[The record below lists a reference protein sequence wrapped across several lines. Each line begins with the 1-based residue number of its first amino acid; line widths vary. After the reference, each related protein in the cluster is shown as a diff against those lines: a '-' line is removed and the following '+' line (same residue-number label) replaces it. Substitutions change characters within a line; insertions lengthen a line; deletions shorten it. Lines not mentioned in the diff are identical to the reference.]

1 MIFSLLKSKI
11 CAKCDTVFI
20 VPMRRNKHNI
30 TYLPT
35 YLTYLVNLHTLLT
48 YYLFTTYLH
57 TYLLVPE
64 TQPRRAAYL
73 LKDRI
78 GTGILHHL
86 STPAMRC
93 RFVLRQGESAKHRQN
108 HTYWWPSGSTIQGIA
123 IFGFDLMS
131 RIIRVTSYE
140 CHGVSGRSAV
150 CSITCS
156 GWRQIKHESSALP
169 VICDGTW

>member
-48 YYLFTTYLH
+48 YYLFTIYLH

-64 TQPRRAAYL
+64 TQPWRAAYL

-93 RFVLRQGESAKHRQN
+93 RFVLRQGESAKLRQN
-108 HTYWWPSGSTIQGIA
+108 ILTD
-123 IFGFDLMS
+123 DLVAQRS
-131 RIIRVTSYE
+131 R
-140 CHGVSGRSAV
+140 
-150 CSITCS
+150 
-156 GWRQIKHESSALP
+156 ALP
-169 VICDGTW
+169 FLALTWCPGSLEWRHTSVMGFPVDQLFVL